1 MFLGFTK
8 SLDFTNHLY
17 KYGSLSQHMFF
28 NSDLSLAF
36 LNSEDSGMTELI
48 REEPLKNAAVHEYCI
63 DSEMQV

>member
-1 MFLGFTK
+1 
-8 SLDFTNHLY
+8 
-17 KYGSLSQHMFF
+17 MFF